1 MKTIITFS
9 FLAIATATY
18 GQDVLCARG
27 VVHMCGYERIFMT
40 SGGNFTEGRKTLDD
54 IAGTPALSLDST
66 HEAMFQNDSN
76 ERTNDWSRV
85 LLQSMDTLITIKSPE
100 QSILPDYE
108 IRNLLRQC
116 SVIPKSVW
124 LHGRSIHAD
133 EPRRYVVSC
142 FVETIGDITID
153 IHPGGFAVVFYEDG
167 TYSCL
172 ADLSHSCIKQPQQGG
187 PGYPPQGVG
196 SPDP

>member
-1 MKTIITFS
+1 MKTEIIIIGIVLVLS
-9 FLAIATATY
+9 GCGPKHRDSSHLNLAPAQAT
-18 GQDVLCARG
+18 
-27 VVHMCGYERIFMT
+27 I
-40 SGGNFTEGRKTLDD
+40 
-54 IAGTPALSLDST
+54 
-66 HEAMFQNDSN
+66 FQNNAN
-76 ERTNDWSRV
+76 ERTNDWSRA

-100 QSILPDYE
+100 QSILPNYE
-108 IRNLLRQC
+108 IGNLLRQC
-116 SVIPKSVW
+116 RVIPKSVW

-133 EPRRYVVSC
+133 DPRRYVVSC

-153 IHPGGFAVVFYEDG
+153 IHPVGFAVVFYEDG

-172 ADLSHSCIKQPQQGG
+172 ADLAHSCIKQPQQAG